1 VFQIFQILGST
12 TTASIIGYLISFAIF
27 IIFFMFWNRIQI
39 YTWLRDIERN
49 LGRIKVVRDDARQI
63 SIETL
68 KNVGKPK
75 EDPTQKID
83 QFLEYFFI
91 EPTGMDPS
99 GIVWKFDH
107 LLDVRELRFKDEVKA
122 MAPEADEAQVNNLEN
137 LLEASLDLNMIY
149 KVVRHY
155 FLFAKRTSSQ
165 FIVIQ
170 LQMIMPQI
178 MELIDAYMGAV
189 KAFSTGQPIGD
200 GAGAFVAAKLM
211 HGKEARKIEKDMVVS
226 EVPID
231 GRRVFVTKAEG
242 PGGNVGKPGDAI
254 KTIVDECEGRVSMII
269 MIDAQVKLEGENS
282 GDTAEAIGAAIG
294 GIGTEKYKIEDALL
308 KYKIPVNAI
317 LIKESI
323 QEAISPMKKEIVTG
337 VDKAVVAINRLISER
352 TKPGD
357 TVIVAGIGNTMGIGQ

>member
-1 VFQIFQILGST
+1 MFQVFQIFGGDATQ
-12 TTASIIGYLISFAIF
+12 SIIGYIISFA
-27 IIFFMFWNRIQI
+27 FFMIFVMFWGKIQI
-39 YTWLRDIERN
+39 YTWLREIEGALN
-49 LGRIKVVRDDARQI
+49 RIKFIRDEARRI
-63 SIETL
+63 SIETV
-68 KNVGKPK
+68 KSVGKSK

-107 LLDVRELRFKDEVKA
+107 LLDVRDLRFKDEVRT

-149 KVVRHY
+149 KIVRHY
-155 FLFAKRTSSQ
+155 YLFGKKTSSQ
-165 FIVIQ
+165 FIIIQ

-178 MELIDAYMGAV
+178 MEIVNAYMGAV
-189 KAFSTGQPIGD
+189 NAFSTGQPIGD
-200 GAGAFVAAKLM
+200 GAGAFVAAKMM
-211 HGKEARKIEKDMVVS
+211 HGMEARKIAKDMVVS

-254 KTIVDECEGRVSMII
+254 KTIIDECDGKVSMII

-294 GIGTEKYKIEDALL
+294 GVGTEKYKIEEALF

-323 QEAISPMKKEIVTG
+323 QEAISPMKKEVVNG
-337 VDKAVVAINRLISER
+337 VEKTIAVVKRLINER

-357 TVIVAGIGNTMGIGQ
+357 TVIVAGIGNTIGIGQ